1 MKENKKS
8 ERLGLRLDTKWE
20 ISFLII
26 WMILTT
32 AIIFA
37 LPFPYDI
44 LVCVYTFL
52 SMLLIQTASERA
64 YKEKS
69 NEGRK

>member
-20 ISFLII
+20 ISFLIV

-32 AIIFA
+32 AVIFS

-44 LVCVYTFL
+44 FVVIYTFL
-52 SMLLIQTASERA
+52 SMILIQTASERA
-64 YKEKS
+64 YKVKLK
-69 NEGRK
+69 RKK